1 MNIENSLSLHK
12 KREMG
17 DEMPF
22 GPRTV
27 NINYNAYNSSIDSRM
42 NDSRNSKPSLRNSEI
57 DYGNGIQ
64 GRLAD
69 TMAGTRGD
77 NTNKLDKRTVKFC
90 LEPDVFLVK
99 SYKKFNR
106 TGKHNT
112 SCLCKVF

>member
-1 MNIENSLSLHK
+1 MDVENSLNFHK
-12 KREMG
+12 KRDMG

-42 NDSRNSKPSLRNSEI
+42 NESKNSKPSLRNSGI
-57 DYGNGIQ
+57 DYTTGAMNNP
-64 GRLAD
+64 
-69 TMAGTRGD
+69 GD
-77 NTNKLDKRTVKFC
+77 INKLRDNSKHKRTVQFNS
-90 LEPDVFLVK
+90 EPEVILIK

-106 TGKHNT
+106 TGKHDT